1 MKIKRKYAG
10 LFFQICYTLEVRRA
24 VRPLERR
31 DFPMLKKIGSSTFV
45 QEFLGFLFFLY
56 TAFVVKTSRWTIEGW
71 PKDRDDGGNSFLL
84 LFWHG
89 RIFATPAIHFIIR
102 PKIKCYVLSSLHRDG
117 RIMASTNARWGAE
130 TIDGSASKGGIGAAL
145 TIRRALKKSSLIAIT
160 PDGRKPAYKMTKGAI
175 IMARDSGCPIM
186 PCSYSSSRAKQL
198 KTWDSFL
205 LPLPFGKAVT
215 LIGEPVFVP
224 KDAGEEDIEKYRQ
237 IVEDKLTALMNE
249 ADRRVGRQSGDSEKQ
264 KQ

>member
-1 MKIKRKYAG
+1 
-10 LFFQICYTLEVRRA
+10 
-24 VRPLERR
+24 
-31 DFPMLKKIGSSTFV
+31 
-45 QEFLGFLFFLY
+45 
-56 TAFVVKTSRWTIEGW
+56 
-71 PKDRDDGGNSFLL
+71 
-84 LFWHG
+84 
-89 RIFATPAIHFIIR
+89 
-102 PKIKCYVLSSLHRDG
+102 
-117 RIMASTNARWGAE
+117 
-130 TIDGSASKGGIGAAL
+130 
-145 TIRRALKKSSLIAIT
+145 
-160 PDGRKPAYKMTKGAI
+160 
-175 IMARDSGCPIM
+175 M